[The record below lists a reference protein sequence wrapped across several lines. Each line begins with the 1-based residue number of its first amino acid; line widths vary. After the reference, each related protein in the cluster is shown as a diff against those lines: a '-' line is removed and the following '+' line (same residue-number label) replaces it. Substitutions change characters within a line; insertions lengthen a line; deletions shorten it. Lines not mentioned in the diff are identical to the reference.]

1 MRIPASIDKVIAMS
15 FRESEARNIPRRDS
29 LTPQKQRRERR
40 EIFAVAGAGVPEYF
54 DGIFESARG
63 MPARHSERIFKVI
76 LKISGH
82 PLKRDARI
90 RRRMKRGAMPR

>member
-63 MPARHSERIFKVI
+63 MPARHSERIRSEEHTSELQSPDHLVCRLLLEK
-76 LKISGH
+76 K
-82 PLKRDARI
+82 KT
-90 RRRMKRGAMPR
+90 K